1 MSPSMRDRGPMIG
14 TFKGIIDFYIRIDHN
29 LIKVHLSG
37 QLYSYLKVGV
47 DPGILSHLGHC

>member
-1 MSPSMRDRGPMIG
+1 MRDRGSTVMA
-14 TFKGIIDFYIRIDHN
+14 TFSGIIDFYICIDHN

-47 DPGILSHLGHC
+47 DPGVLSHLGHR